1 MQKKKV
7 RPNKLC
13 DMCTEI
19 HMIGMLYVLVLLI
32 NAVLVNYLFYMLHL
46 YVTIAYAMLKFNE
59 KKSNYPSSMLGQ
71 KLK

>member
-1 MQKKKV
+1 MHGDTHDRHAICARFTYQHSFS
-7 RPNKLC
+7 KLSF
-13 DMCTEI
+13 
-19 HMIGMLYVLVLLI
+19 LY
-32 NAVLVNYLFYMLHL
+32 ATFGAHL